1 MSLRILHSRYAI
13 AIAIA
18 IALATIATIATILGA
33 ANSVQ
38 AFTLHRG
45 ESVTFN
51 ADFTGASP
59 PPPYLGSV
67 TLQYVFSGGDPG
79 EQFAADIFTDLN
91 ATGTLLGTLN
101 NVVGT
106 LGNITGSLDLLDGVF
121 SIRLTAAQGDFN
133 VDDAWFEARNS
144 RSGGPADLV
153 IPVAIAAVPE
163 PASLALFGTALALAV
178 RQRWWRFP
186 VRYGFRSATSAGS
199 TPVMP
204 TSCAGVS

>member
-1 MSLRILHSRYAI
+1 MRLRIFHSRC
-13 AIAIA
+13 AIA
-18 IALATIATIATILGA
+18 IALAAIATMFDA
-33 ANSVQ
+33 ANSAQ
-38 AFTLHRG
+38 AFTLHQG
-45 ESVTFN
+45 ESITFN

-79 EQFAADIFTDLN
+79 EQFAADIFADLN
-91 ATGTLLGTLN
+91 ATGTLLGTIN
-101 NVVGT
+101 NVIGT
-106 LGNITGSLDLLDGVF
+106 LGNITGFSPDLLDGVF

-144 RSGGPADLV
+144 RLGGPADLV
-153 IPVAIAAVPE
+153 IPVAIAAIPE

-178 RQRWWRFP
+178 RRRWWRFP